1 MKEQKTT
8 RYQLLSLF
16 IASVFALT
24 MYPIKSQAQ
33 LVGSLEAD
41 IPFQFHVGNTKLPP
55 GKYTIRMLGDSE
67 LKIMEI
73 SSADESISALFEV
86 RSAQAKSTPG
96 KSELIFDKYGH
107 RYFLERLFDE
117 SDPNGSAVV
126 KSGYEE
132 RIGEA
137 AAEGEEHVPAHHRG
151 TSS

>member
-1 MKEQKTT
+1 MKSRKTT

-16 IASVFALT
+16 IASVVALT
-24 MYPIKSQAQ
+24 MYPTQSQAQ

-55 GKYTIRMLGDSE
+55 GKYTIRMLDDSE

-73 SSADESISALFEV
+73 SSADKSVSALFEV

-126 KSGYEE
+126 KSGYEK
-132 RIGEA
+132 RIAEA
-137 AAEGEEHVPAHHRG
+137 ASEGEEHVPAHHRG

>member
-1 MKEQKTT
+1 MRARKTT

-16 IASVFALT
+16 IASVVALT
-24 MYPIKSQAQ
+24 MYPIQSQAQ
-33 LVGSLEAD
+33 IVGSLEAD

-55 GKYTIRMLGDSE
+55 GKYTIRMLDDSE

-73 SSADESISALFEV
+73 SSADESVSALFEV

-126 KSGYEE
+126 KSGYEK
-132 RIGEA
+132 RIAEA
-137 AAEGEEHVPAHHRG
+137 ASEGEEHVPAHHRG